1 MPSDERPSILL
12 GSAMFGIVL
21 LVVISW
27 IIFGGIVLGLSS
39 LYAGFLFLWYW
50 GEVEG
55 AEMDRFFTSLC
66 GAVCGVGLAWM
77 LKVAPDAFGPIG
89 IAISIGILLLAVY
102 IHILKRLPFALNSA
116 AMLFL
121 TVGSAP
127 AIFSQSDFSEVMAS
141 LVAGAVFFGCVV
153 YALKWFISKGATVPA
168 SE

>member
-1 MPSDERPSILL
+1 MPSDEKPSILF
-12 GSAMFGIVL
+12 GSTMFGIVL

-27 IIFGGIVLGLSS
+27 IIVGGVALGLSS

-66 GAVCGVGLAWM
+66 GAVCGIGLAWM
-77 LKVAPDAFGPIG
+77 LKLAPDALGSIG
-89 IAISIGILLLAVY
+89 IAISLGILLIAVY

-127 AIFSQSDFSEVMAS
+127 AIFSQSDFGEVMAS
-141 LVAGAVFFGCVV
+141 LGAGAVFFGCVV
-153 YALKWFISKGATVPA
+153 FALKWIISRSNAAPA